1 MPVASAVR
9 SPDRMPDFEF
19 LSDRLRSLALS
30 GRLRE
35 LIPRTH
41 AGTAL
46 IHPDGT
52 RLINF
57 GSNDYLGLA
66 AQTSGSSSEIGSGSG
81 ASSLVSG
88 WTDRHQLLADQ
99 IAEFEQAESA
109 VVFPSGYAACCGTVA
124 TLADHGD
131 LILSDAL
138 NHASLIDGCRL
149 SRAQRIIYPHGDW
162 KAVADLLVN
171 CRRQFN
177 RVWMVTDGV
186 FGMDGH
192 IAPLDRLTELA
203 TEFDAHLIVDE
214 AHGTGVIGTRGQGAG
229 EALGVKLQ
237 IPITI
242 GTLSK
247 AIGAQGGF
255 VAGPKVVIDTLINLC
270 RTLIYSTSL
279 APSAVTAAIAGLQT
293 ISDEPDRRLHLQQL
307 ARRFRKQLSIDAPDV
322 EAAVPIIPVVIGQD
336 AATVAASKRLAELG
350 FYVPAIRPPTVPE
363 GTGRLR
369 VSLSAVHDPAMV
381 DSLADAIGTL

>member
-1 MPVASAVR
+1 MTNF
-9 SPDRMPDFEF
+9 DF
-19 LSDRLRSLALS
+19 LSARLRSLADS

-35 LIPRTH
+35 LTPRAH
-41 AGTAL
+41 AGIQLTNA
-46 IHPDGT
+46 DGV

-66 AQTSGSSSEIGSGSG
+66 AQALGSPAPGSPAGTGSG

-88 WTDRHQLLADQ
+88 WTDRHQVLADM
-99 IAEFEQAESA
+99 IADLEGTESA

-124 TLADHGD
+124 TLADRGD

-149 SRAQRIIYPHGDW
+149 SRADRIVYPHGDW
-162 KAVADLLVN
+162 KSVADVLS
-171 CRRQFN
+171 RRRTEFN
-177 RVWMVTDGV
+177 RVWIVTDGV

-192 IAPLDRLTELA
+192 VGPLDRLTELA
-203 TEFDAHLIVDE
+203 NEFDAYLIVDE
-214 AHGTGVIGTRGQGAG
+214 AHGTGVIGDHGQGAA
-229 EALGVKLQ
+229 ESLGVKHQ
-237 IPITI
+237 IPVTI

-247 AIGAQGGF
+247 AIGSQGGF

-279 APSAVTAAIAGLQT
+279 APGAVEAAIEGLHT
-293 ISDEPDRRLHLQQL
+293 IADEPDRRKHVQELS
-307 ARRFRKQLSIDAPDV
+307 RRFRKQLSIDASDV
-322 EAAVPIIPVVIGQD
+322 EAVVPIIPVVIGGD
-336 AATVAASKRLAELG
+336 AATVAASNRLAELG

-363 GTGRLR
+363 ETGRLR
-369 VSLSAVHDPAMV
+369 VSLSAAHDQAMV
-381 DSLADAIGTL
+381 DSLADAILSL